1 MKSEIKVGEVKV
13 ERLDDIPV
21 IFGHLQK
28 IHIQAIIDQVI
39 EPHGNWQ
46 GQSPGWVI
54 SVWLIHILS
63 EHTHCM
69 DRVQDW
75 VAKRLHALQELT
87 EQELTELDFS
97 DDRLALCLRLL
108 SQTGNWQKIEAL
120 LGRHLLRVY
129 RLGEK
134 ATVRLD
140 ATTGTVNHD
149 PERHTLF
156 KVGKAKNGQY
166 ETQYKMML
174 ASLDPLGLPL
184 AVDVVAGDRADD
196 PLYLPCYRRV
206 KQVLSESG
214 MLVVGDS
221 KMSALNTRATIV
233 AGDDFYLTPL
243 AHLKDEPG
251 LLEELLAPW
260 VDREDEMERIFLPE
274 DLPEPGQSPD
284 PDLALAYGFQVTRTR
299 QSTVAGRA
307 VKWQE
312 RLLVVR
318 SFQYAQSTQKLLHR
332 RLDRAEEAL
341 KALTPSR
348 QRGKRQIKDEAS
360 LLAAIQRIEDKYRV
374 QGLFD
379 YDYQQ
384 EVTERRIRA
393 YRNKPARTERKV
405 RFQLTVTRNEPAVA
419 AAEFRAGWRIYATNA
434 SVEQL
439 SLTQVVWVYRDQYL
453 EENIFRRLQGKILSI
468 TPVYVQRDDHAKGLF
483 HLLTLAARLL
493 ALGDYTAKQALA
505 QENAELAGIY
515 PGNAQRSTATP
526 TTERMLAAFDN
537 INLLLLPVAG
547 QVHYQVTPLTVV
559 QKRILELWG
568 LPTTLYTRLSAQLPR
583 SLPRAKSKGVMRLE
597 PVCDC

>member
-1 MKSEIKVGEVKV
+1 MKNELEVGEVQV

-39 EPHGNWQ
+39 ETHGNWQ
-46 GQSPGWVI
+46 GLSPGWVI
-54 SVWLIHILS
+54 TIWLNHILS

-75 VAKRLHALQELT
+75 VAKRLHALRELT
-87 EQELTELDFS
+87 GQPLTELDFT
-97 DDRLALCLRLL
+97 DDRLALCLHML
-108 SQTGNWQKIEAL
+108 SQTEHWHEIEAL

-129 RLGEK
+129 RLGEEP
-134 ATVRLD
+134 TVRLD

-149 PERHTLF
+149 PDNHTLF

-174 ASLDPLGLPL
+174 ASLDPLGLAL
-184 AVDVVAGDRADD
+184 VVDVVSGNCADD

-206 KQVLSESG
+206 KQVLPENG
-214 MLVVGDS
+214 VLVVGDS
-221 KMSALNTRATIV
+221 KMSALTIRATIV
-233 AGDDFYLTPL
+233 AEDDFYLTPL

-251 LLEELLAPW
+251 LLEELLVPW
-260 VDREDEMERIFLPE
+260 TDREDEMVLIFLPE
-274 DLPEPGQSPD
+274 DLSEDGSAPD
-284 PDLALAYGFQVTRTR
+284 PKLAVACGFEVARTR
-299 QSTVAGRA
+299 QIQVDGQSVE
-307 VKWQE
+307 WQE

-318 SFQYAQSTQKLLHR
+318 SFSYAQSTQKLLHR
-332 RLDRAEEAL
+332 RLDKAEQAL
-341 KALTPSR
+341 QALTPPR
-348 QRGKRQIKDEAS
+348 GRGKRQIKEEAH
-360 LLAAIQRIEDKYRV
+360 LLAAIQRIEEKYRI
-374 QGLFD
+374 QSWFA

-384 EVTERRIRA
+384 EVTEQQLRA
-393 YRNKPARTERKV
+393 YGDKPSRTERKV
-405 RFQLTVTRNEPAVA
+405 RFQLTVTRNEPAIA

-434 SVEQL
+434 PAEQL
-439 SLTQVVWVYRDQYL
+439 ALTQAVWAYRDQYI

-515 PGNAQRSTATP
+515 PGNPKRSTATP

-537 INLLLLPVAG
+537 IHLLLVPVAG
-547 QVHYQVTPLTVV
+547 QVHYQVTPLTAV
-559 QKRILELWG
+559 QMRILELWG
-568 LPTTLYTRLSAQLPR
+568 LPITLYTHLSA
-583 SLPRAKSKGVMRLE
+583 
-597 PVCDC
+597 